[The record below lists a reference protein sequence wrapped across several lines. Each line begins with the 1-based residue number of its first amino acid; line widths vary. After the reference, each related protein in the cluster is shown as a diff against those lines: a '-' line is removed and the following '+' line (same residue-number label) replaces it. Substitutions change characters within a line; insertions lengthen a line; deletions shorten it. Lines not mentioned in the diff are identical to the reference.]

1 MKFNFIWNP
10 YFFPKSSQ
18 HLLEIQSI
26 NKYVGVSKEEFLIKV
41 INSGGYDNKRSWN
54 FQKMMGRLRK
64 KIGIPIEIKFHTLRN
79 TFATR
84 MENLGI
90 PTNHINQLMGHKH
103 NNMSLDVYSAGMKI
117 EHLVESINKLTYG
130 EEIDSF
136 IEETLS
142 KESKYV
148 NGEVNDKITDLEL
161 LAKLQTSESILGSRI
176 LRNYKEGD

>member
-1 MKFNFIWNP
+1 
-10 YFFPKSSQ
+10 
-18 HLLEIQSI
+18 
-26 NKYVGVSKEEFLIKV
+26 
-41 INSGGYDNKRSWN
+41 
-54 FQKMMGRLRK
+54 
-64 KIGIPIEIKFHTLRN
+64 
-79 TFATR
+79 
-84 MENLGI
+84 
-90 PTNHINQLMGHKH
+90 
-103 NNMSLDVYSAGMKI
+103 MKI

-130 EEIDSF
+130 EEVDSF